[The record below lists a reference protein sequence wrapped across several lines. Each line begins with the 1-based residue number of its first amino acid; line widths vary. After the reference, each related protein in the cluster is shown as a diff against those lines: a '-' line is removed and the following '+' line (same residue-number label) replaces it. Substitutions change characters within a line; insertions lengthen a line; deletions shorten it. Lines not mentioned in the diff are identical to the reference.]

1 MRPAGPAR
9 AKVVGVDELQFWD
22 LVDAS
27 RDEAGGRLEE
37 QAEALHAA
45 LSARGPDEVAEFDRL
60 LTEANHELYTWAHWG
75 AADLVLGEVR
85 DDTFTDVRS
94 WVVAQ
99 GSETYRAVLEDPDA
113 LADTDDD
120 LTEDGV
126 ALAREW
132 ADTADAVHA
141 GLTGHALEVAVADR
155 VLRHEPDD
163 QPLGTQLSDE
173 PADLVEHFPRLARR
187 YL

>member
-1 MRPAGPAR
+1 M
-9 AKVVGVDELQFWD
+9 DEQRFWD
-22 LVDAS
+22 LIDSS
-27 RDEAGGRLEE
+27 RAEAGGRLEE
-37 QAEALHAA
+37 QAEALHTA
-45 LSARGPDEVAEFDRL
+45 LSGLDPDDVARFDAL
-60 LTEANHELYTWAHWG
+60 LTEANHALYTWAHWG

-99 GSETYRAVLEDPDA
+99 GSEVFHAVVEDPDA

-120 LTEDGV
+120 LTEDG
-126 ALAREW
+126 ALLAREW
-132 ADTADAVHA
+132 ADTADAVHT
-141 GLTGHALEVAVADR
+141 GLTGHPLDAAAADR

-173 PADLVEHFPRLARR
+173 PEDLAVHFPRLAQR
-187 YL
+187 YR